1 MCFMNKRHIQAP
13 KIPFVKAFRGFTPGL
28 IAALICSATGLSLL
42 SSAGFAA
49 ETRPVLSSSELTEI
63 LREPSVGAKV
73 TGIQVV
79 GSGPDITVLAA
90 KEASSGERDLKID
103 AIFLA
108 KAVFQHAAGQV
119 NKVKVLYSQ
128 ADHEGRYVS
137 ITSKEILDYGSGKIN
152 AEQLLSSLRL
162 VPVAAERAPDVV
174 AGPQFERRL
183 LVWQRI
189 EKLRQQGTGVTP
201 FETIFAEIDGM
212 VKAGTPDPSKKIAYI
227 ESKLAEQEEALKQAK
242 RTARGLGVPAS
253 KNSLTSTSPSQAQQS
268 GSTGAQSSIGSGTG
282 SGNSVG
288 YLPQDH
294 QFIRQVYHN
303 RAESLVSLAKTKDRK
318 AAEELETLKKQI
330 DKAFSDDRKPE
341 AFALMR
347 KFQILVK
354 QVTNTDMLGPP
365 EGSGPPGGQGGGQG
379 GGPNGG
385 GPNGGGPP

>member
-1 MCFMNKRHIQAP
+1 MNKRHIQAP
-13 KIPFVKAFRGFTPGL
+13 KTLYVKAFRGFTPGL
-28 IAALICSATGLSLL
+28 TAALICSATGLALL
-42 SSAGFAA
+42 SSTALAA
-49 ETRPVLSSSELTEI
+49 ETKPVLSSSELTEI
-63 LREPSVGAKV
+63 LREPGVGAKA
-73 TGIQVV
+73 TNIQVV
-79 GSGPDITVLAA
+79 GTGPDITVLAA

-103 AIFLA
+103 AIFIA
-108 KAVFQHAAGQV
+108 KAVFQHAAAQV

-227 ESKLAEQEEALKQAK
+227 ESKLSEQEEALKQAK

-253 KNSLTSTSPSQAQQS
+253 KNSLSSTSPSQAQQS
-268 GSTGAQSSIGSGTG
+268 GSTGAPSSMGSGTG
-282 SGNSVG
+282 AGSGNSIG
-288 YLPQDH
+288 YLPPDH
-294 QFIRQVYHN
+294 QFIRQIYHN
-303 RAESLVSLAKTKDRK
+303 RAESMVSLAKTKDRK
-318 AAEELETLKKQI
+318 AAEELEDLKKQI

-347 KFQILVK
+347 KFQTLVK
-354 QVTNTDMLGPP
+354 QVTNTDMMGPP
-365 EGSGPPGGQGGGQG
+365 EGQAGGPPGGQGGGPPG
-379 GGPNGG
+379 
-385 GPNGGGPP
+385 GGGPP